1 MEEKQSPL
9 LKSSLSNGIVL
20 GILSILI
27 SVIVWVGGF
36 IESMGIFGST
46 IIGVISLII
55 NFIILFI
62 FAKNYRNKE
71 FGGYISFK
79 EAFKFVL
86 LVIIF
91 ATVIT
96 IIYTYI
102 FHKFIAPD
110 YMANL
115 YAVLEQKLIIYL
127 ENMGASE
134 EIIDKQLK
142 QFNEVP
148 SIWKTLSQSAL
159 FGLIGGI
166 IISLI
171 VAAVVK
177 KKDEVPE

>member
-1 MEEKQSPL
+1 MEEKKSPL
-9 LKSSLSNGIVL
+9 LKSSLNNGIIL
-20 GILSILI
+20 GIISILI

-36 IESMGIFGST
+36 IESMGIFGSA
-46 IIGVISLII
+46 IIGVITLII

-71 FGGYISFK
+71 FEGYISFK
-79 EAFKFVL
+79 EAFKFVF

-96 IIYTYI
+96 IIYNYI

-115 YAVLEQKLIIYL
+115 YAVMEQKLIVYL
-127 ENMGASE
+127 ENMGATE
-134 EIIDKQLK
+134 EIIDNQLK
-142 QFNEVP
+142 QFDEIP
-148 SIWKTLSQSAL
+148 SIWKTLRQSLL
-159 FGLIGGI
+159 FGVIGGV

-171 VAAVVK
+171 VAAIVK
-177 KKDEVPE
+177 KNDEVPE